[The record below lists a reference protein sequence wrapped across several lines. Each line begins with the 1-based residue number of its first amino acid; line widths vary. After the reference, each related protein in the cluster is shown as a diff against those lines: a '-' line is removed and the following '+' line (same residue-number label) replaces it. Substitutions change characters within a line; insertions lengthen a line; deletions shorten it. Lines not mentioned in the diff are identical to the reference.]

1 MGFVPDPTLKAQMA
15 ARHKKLMA
23 AAADT
28 AADVLAENLS
38 SPSHGAGVHYPRL
51 PNQSSAPGQMPVKQ
65 SGALAEGVTSREAE
79 GSPTGAQVVIQDDFG
94 KLLGLEFSPPSTNP
108 NAPPGGRRS
117 SGGRAP
123 MWETMMDARTQDA
136 MNRRIRE
143 EP

>member
-1 MGFVPDPTLKAQMA
+1 MAFVPDPTLKAEMD
-15 ARHKKLMA
+15 ARHRKLMA
-23 AAADT
+23 AAADE
-28 AADVLAENLS
+28 AADVLTENLS

-65 SGALAEGVTSREAE
+65 SGALAEGVTSQQDA
-79 GSPTGAQVVIQDDFG
+79 GGTGAQVVIQDTFG
-94 KLLGLEFSPPSTNP
+94 KLLGLEFSPPSTNS
-108 NAPPGGRRS
+108 NAPPGGKRL

-123 MWETMMDARTQDA
+123 MWETMMDSRTQDA

>member
-1 MGFVPDPTLKAQMA
+1 MAVKLNPNLRAEMA
-15 ARHKKLMA
+15 ARHRKLMA
-23 AAADT
+23 AAADE
-28 AADVLAENLS
+28 AADILAENLS
-38 SPSHGAGVHYPRL
+38 SSTHGAGVQYPRL

-65 SGALAEGVTSREAE
+65 SSALEEGVTSQQDDQ
-79 GSPTGAQVVIQDDFG
+79 GTGAQVVIRDKFG

-108 NAPPGGRRS
+108 NAPPGGKRQ

-123 MWETMMDARTQDA
+123 MWETMMDNRTQDA

>member
-1 MGFVPDPTLKAQMA
+1 ME
-15 ARHKKLMA
+15 
-23 AAADT
+23 AAADE

-51 PNQSSAPGQMPVKQ
+51 PNQSSAPGQMPVMQ
-65 SGALAEGVTSREAE
+65 SGDLAEGVTSQQDAT
-79 GSPTGAQVVIQDDFG
+79 GTGAQVVIQDKFG

-108 NAPPGGRRS
+108 NAPPGGSRQ

-123 MWETMMDARTQDA
+123 MWETMMDERTQEA
-136 MNRRIRE
+136 MRRRVRE